1 MRYLYI
7 YLITILTVTTASAQ
21 QRALDDYMQ
30 AASRNSPLTKD
41 LNNQILS
48 AQLDSVRLKAGFKPI
63 VTANA
68 GGLYA
73 PVINGIGYSQAITN
87 GQSLNA
93 LIGVNKTVIG
103 KNYLNAQ
110 NAGIGFQRDSLRNV
124 IKLLEQDLR
133 KTITTQY
140 IAAYGSMEQQK
151 FYQDVVDL
159 LVKEED
165 LLKKLTRTNVYR
177 QSDYL
182 TFLVTLKQAQLQL
195 AQSRLQYK
203 TDYATLNYLAGITD
217 TTMQTIAKPELSRSN
232 IFDKQS
238 SIFFKQFKI
247 DSLRLKNERML
258 IDYNYKPKLNVFADG
273 GYNSDLTAEYYR
285 HFGVSAGFGLVIP
298 IYDGGQKKLAH
309 KQLQLK
315 EDTRRNYL
323 SFYDRQYDQQVKLL
337 QQQISGYDALL
348 AGIQDQFKYSE
359 SLIKVDTQLMQTG
372 DLKIADLVLA
382 INSYFAVK
390 NLLTQNIISQLH
402 LINQLNYW
410 SK

>member
-140 IAAYGSMEQQK
+140 IAAYGSMEQ

-238 SIFFKQFKI
+238 SIF
-247 DSLRLKNERML
+247 
-258 IDYNYKPKLNVFADG
+258 
-273 GYNSDLTAEYYR
+273 
-285 HFGVSAGFGLVIP
+285 
-298 IYDGGQKKLAH
+298 
-309 KQLQLK
+309 
-315 EDTRRNYL
+315 
-323 SFYDRQYDQQVKLL
+323 
-337 QQQISGYDALL
+337 
-348 AGIQDQFKYSE
+348 
-359 SLIKVDTQLMQTG
+359 
-372 DLKIADLVLA
+372 
-382 INSYFAVK
+382 
-390 NLLTQNIISQLH
+390 
-402 LINQLNYW
+402 
-410 SK
+410 